1 MRVMDL
7 KRHVV
12 GRDLERARVLSQFRS
27 GELRA
32 SDICDATSSLIAS
45 AEVLGHRAE
54 RLCPV
59 CGSEKLY
66 DTRWIHG
73 ELLGEKSGTARS
85 VKEIDVV
92 LEDFSQ
98 GRLQAEM
105 AENPGEITVHIVEVC
120 LHCRWNFLVRVE
132 TFSH

>member
-1 MRVMDL
+1 MDL

-12 GRDLERARVLSQFRS
+12 GRDLERARVLAQFRS
-27 GELRA
+27 GELQA
-32 SDICDATSSLIAS
+32 ADICDATPSLIAS
-45 AEVLGHRAE
+45 AEVLGQKSNRP
-54 RLCPV
+54 CPV
-59 CGSEKLY
+59 CAGEKLY

-92 LEDFSQ
+92 LNDFSH
-98 GRLQAEM
+98 GRLQLETASR
-105 AENPGEITVHIVEVC
+105 PREISVHIVEVC
-120 LHCRWNFLVRVE
+120 LHCRWNFLIRVE